1 MINRCLNAKAF
12 QNLQPVLYYLILNRG
27 LSCFIVT
34 ISQSFIILIGWEI
47 RRKKWWRS
55 KSYFAAF
62 IFETLQQMICVGT
75 WPYNDYSN
83 CKTNHKL
90 MLIVTVKVKPTIVH
104 LILIK
109 TAMKP
114 WKSLLNICYHNKKC
128 RLLCMQSLFF
138 PSLLELMTKKKTSIL
153 SSKWYGNYLDRKLQ
167 LFCLGRRRARL
178 MFSYSSLG
186 GGKSLPWKLWGCA
199 CWIPVTFLTC
209 HTWSCG
215 AVYKLWEE
223 RAFCLCRV
231 EKKKNNN
238 IER

>member
-83 CKTNHKL
+83 CKTSHKL

-138 PSLLELMTKKKTSIL
+138 PSLLELMTKKRQAFCHQSDMGIIWIGSYSFSALAEGEQGSCLVTVLWVGVSL
-153 SSKWYGNYLDRKLQ
+153 
-167 LFCLGRRRARL
+167 CLGNFEAAL
-178 MFSYSSLG
+178 VESLSPFSHAIHEVVELSTNYEKKELS
-186 GGKSLPWKLWGCA
+186 A
-199 CWIPVTFLTC
+199 C
-209 HTWSCG
+209 
-215 AVYKLWEE
+215 
-223 RAFCLCRV
+223 V
-231 EKKKNNN
+231 EWKKKNNN